1 MIVDTVQECQCGS
14 QDATLELIKKFE
26 PALRKYAR
34 KLGIEDV
41 YYDLQL
47 DFLETINA
55 IKCDELKQRG
65 DGALVNY
72 ISRSIRHAYAKRI
85 RELITQKAASDSI
98 DETPDAAF
106 YRNSAYHQPEF
117 SYIEIPKA
125 LLTSLEKE
133 TLFLIHAMG
142 YFAAEVARS
151 RGVTR
156 QNVNQVKLRAEKKLR
171 KYLTETE
178 QV

>member
-1 MIVDTVQECQCGS
+1 MIIDIVQECQRGN
-14 QDATLELIKKFE
+14 QEATLELIKKFE

-34 KLGIEDV
+34 KIGTEDA

-47 DFLETINA
+47 DLLETINT
-55 IKCDELKQRG
+55 IKCNELKQRG

-72 ISRSIRHAYAKRI
+72 ISHSIRHACGKRI
-85 RELITQKAASDSI
+85 REIIAQKTASDSI

-106 YRNSAYHQPEF
+106 YRNSAYHEPKFPCLDIPED
-117 SYIEIPKA
+117 
-125 LLTSLEKE
+125 LLTSLEKK

-142 YFAAEVARS
+142 YSAAEVARA

-156 QNVNQVKLRAEKKLR
+156 QNVNQVKLRAEEKLR
-171 KYLTETE
+171 KYLTETG
-178 QV
+178 QA

>member
-1 MIVDTVQECQCGS
+1 MIIDTVQECQRGN
-14 QDATLELIKKFE
+14 QEAKLELIKKFE
-26 PALRKYAR
+26 PALKKYAR
-34 KLGIEDV
+34 KLGTEDA

-55 IKCDELKQRG
+55 IKCDGLKQCG
-65 DGALVNY
+65 DGAMVNY
-72 ISRSIRHAYAKRI
+72 LSRSIRHACANRI
-85 RELITQKAASDSI
+85 REIIAQKTVSDSI

-106 YRNSAYHQPEF
+106 YRNSAYHEPKF
-117 SYIEIPKA
+117 SYIEIPED

-133 TLFLIHAMG
+133 TLFLIHTMG
-142 YFAAEVARS
+142 YSASEVARS

-171 KYLTETE
+171 NYLTETG

>member
-1 MIVDTVQECQCGS
+1 MIIDTVQES
-14 QDATLELIKKFE
+14 QRGNQEATLELIKKFE

-34 KLGIEDV
+34 KLETEDA

-72 ISRSIRHAYAKRI
+72 ISRSIRHACANRI
-85 RELITQKAASDSI
+85 REIIAQKTVSDSI
-98 DETPDAAF
+98 DETPDAVF
-106 YRNSAYHQPEF
+106 YRNSAYHQPKF
-117 SYIEIPKA
+117 PCLDIPKD

-133 TLFLIHAMG
+133 TLFLIHTMG
-142 YFAAEVARS
+142 YSASEVARS

-171 KYLTETE
+171 KYLTETG